1 MPSTDT
7 NLNKLIDSLN
17 FALQRIGD
25 YLTSAVSFTFTLGC
39 CGAVSDGS
47 TGDLFHKKCLRG
59 VYGSGLGLTPDED
72 SPRVFCRAIYEK
84 IHLIKQNLHVFNEI
98 GFGHS

>member
-25 YLTSAVSFTFTLGC
+25 YLTPGC